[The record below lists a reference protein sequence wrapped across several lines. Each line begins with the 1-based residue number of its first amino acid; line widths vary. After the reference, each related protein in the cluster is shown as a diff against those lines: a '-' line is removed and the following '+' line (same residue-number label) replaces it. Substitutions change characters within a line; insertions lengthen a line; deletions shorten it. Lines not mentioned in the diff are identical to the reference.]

1 MDQISEITQNL
12 KEFSRLDKAETDKV
26 NLNDNINRT
35 LKLAKNLVSDNIKVK
50 LALGDI
56 PLVKCSPSKINQV
69 LLNMITNSCHAIDLS
84 KRDDGILRIETNY
97 DGDRVNIII
106 RDNGVGIA
114 ETTGRKMFDP
124 FYTTKSV
131 GEGTGLGLS
140 ISYNIIVKEHRGR
153 IKVRTKEGIGTQIT
167 LGLRTGGSDV
177 SKSDVLE
184 GLQTEVAAG

>member
-1 MDQISEITQNL
+1 
-12 KEFSRLDKAETDKV
+12 
-26 NLNDNINRT
+26 LNDNINRT
-35 LKLAKNLVSDNIKVK
+35 LKLAKNLVNENIKVK

-106 RDNGVGIA
+106 RDNGVGIP

-153 IKVRTKEGIGTQIT
+153 IKVRTKEGFGTQIT
-167 LGLRTGGSDV
+167 LGLRTGGADAG
-177 SKSDVLE
+177 KSEVLE
-184 GLQTEVAAG
+184 TLQNEVATG